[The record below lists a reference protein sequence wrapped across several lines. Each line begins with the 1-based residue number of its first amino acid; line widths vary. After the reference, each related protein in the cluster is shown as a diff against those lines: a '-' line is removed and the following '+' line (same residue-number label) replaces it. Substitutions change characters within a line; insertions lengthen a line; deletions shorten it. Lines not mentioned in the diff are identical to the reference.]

1 MEIYASLADYLDG
14 SPLAYDPQT
23 MPPLQG
29 KDRPVIVLDPQ
40 ERLKSPS
47 RFLMPRQDRVYEVGF
62 PWIQTIDWETW
73 ESRQALVQQVTLTIE
88 DHPPYSLQ
96 LQLQDEVFDASQLGR
111 GEEDTAEQLHNTL
124 GYRCDR
130 ATAETIALLI
140 GLFRE
145 ILGRTK
151 TGPPGGRPL
160 VEIPSVLD
168 QLSQSEAHLP
178 LVLALNR
185 RYELRHKLE
194 LIAPK
199 LRSQLNRV
207 AEMMPLGHIQELDA
221 YCLRDY
227 VRRPGRNAL
236 EKAGARQ
243 QLMAIQRYEN
253 FNTAENRFLKGFC
266 DLLQQE
272 CRNYSHRYHE
282 AETLERAIDQFRQEP
297 NVQSITSSVDLAGR
311 PNYVLQQNPIYR
323 SFYQAY
329 LDYLQQRSD
338 KEKIWGYRQALLVD
352 ALVVYLVAALLQL
365 QGSFISSLSS
375 LAVKATPDYGRYLKE
390 QEIRGYCVLQQA
402 VWSFTLARPA
412 SSKASDLVLT
422 ATQQLIGQQVEVS
435 YHLSLWVF
443 WYKPAPSLRERLHQ
457 ASGVDTSLSVYLF
470 DLDQTPEPDDS
481 GSGVQPTLPL
491 PAPLKAGFME
501 GVDGLTRWLRQW
513 LGGQGL

>member
-1 MEIYASLADYLDG
+1 MEIYASLADYLDE
-14 SPLAYDPQT
+14 SPLVCNQQT
-23 MPPLQG
+23 RPPLRG
-29 KDRPVIVLDPQ
+29 RDRPVIVFEPE
-40 ERLKSPS
+40 ERLKSLN
-47 RFLMPRQDRVYEVGF
+47 RFLIPRGDRVYEVGF
-62 PWIQTIDWETW
+62 PWIQTINWKTH
-73 ESRQALVQQVTLTIE
+73 QTLVEEVTLSLL
-88 DHPPYSLQ
+88 DHPPCQ
-96 LQLQDEVFDASQLGR
+96 LRLEDEVFDASQLGR
-111 GEEDTAEQLHNTL
+111 GQDDTAEQLQDRL
-124 GYRCDR
+124 GHRCDR
-130 ATAETIALLI
+130 ATAETIALFI

-145 ILGRTK
+145 ILGQAQAGRRRD
-151 TGPPGGRPL
+151 RPL
-160 VEIPSVLD
+160 VEIPSLLH

-243 QLMAIQRYEN
+243 QLMAIQRHEN

-272 CRNYSHRYHE
+272 CRNYSHRYRE
-282 AETLERAIDQFRQEP
+282 AETLERAIEHFRQEP
-297 NVQSITSSVDLAGR
+297 NVQSITSSVDLAGK

-352 ALVVYLVAALLQL
+352 ALVVYLVTALLQL
-365 QGSFISSLSS
+365 QGSFISPLSR
-375 LAVKATPDYGRYLKE
+375 LAVKATPDYGRYLAE
-390 QEIRGYCVLQQA
+390 QEIRVHCMLQQS
-402 VWSFTLARPA
+402 VWTFTLARPS

-422 ATQQLIGQQVEVS
+422 ATQQLIGQPLAQS
-435 YHLSLWVF
+435 YQLSLWVF
-443 WYKPAPSLRERLHQ
+443 WYKPCRSLRDRLHQ
-457 ASGVDTSLSVYLF
+457 TSGVDASLSVYLV

-491 PAPLKAGFME
+491 PAPLEAGFME
-501 GVDGLTRWLRQW
+501 GVDGLARWLRQW